1 MDLDHNVIS
10 FSSSFLSSS
19 LMLQVDTRSSRSRRK
34 PPASP
39 ISCSERPS
47 SPSLPLM
54 VPLMARKRAR
64 PVSFEVDGVEA
75 LDRAPAHLRKLSNR
89 NEPITLIDSDEE
101 DPPPRLKRA
110 RLDIQDDVFGG
121 KSSATKDG
129 RPEAAAESST
139 SSHRD
144 SPTADLLRRV
154 LDVFPDLDAEWALFK
169 LRCEGPT
176 GYEERINAVIDA
188 VLAMEGGYPKE
199 PLVRPQQPKLTYD
212 SVLYNSELRGS
223 PAYREQSLA
232 ALQDQFPM
240 MPSYQYVR
248 AYRMRGLANAS
259 ILKTFRSHQQLYYQT
274 YLALAEHETMS
285 TKPYAML
292 RRPRPGRG
300 ALPEK
305 RDEQETSSGSTS
317 LKDESRDPEWL
328 REYNFLMSK
337 LGSCPRFRLYEYAD
351 LRRA

>member
-1 MDLDHNVIS
+1 
-10 FSSSFLSSS
+10 
-19 LMLQVDTRSSRSRRK
+19 
-34 PPASP
+34 
-39 ISCSERPS
+39 
-47 SPSLPLM
+47 M